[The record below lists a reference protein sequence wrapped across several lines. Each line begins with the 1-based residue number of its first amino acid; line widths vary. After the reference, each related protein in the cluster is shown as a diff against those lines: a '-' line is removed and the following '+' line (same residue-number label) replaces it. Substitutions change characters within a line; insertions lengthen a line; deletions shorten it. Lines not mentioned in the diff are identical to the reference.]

1 MPRNVL
7 LILIVIVAL
16 LVGWF
21 AFEEV
26 QRSRALEA
34 QANELLARPLGP
46 DTAEADRTEATSS
59 GGSAPASEPSTPT
72 AATPLTNELL
82 SGAIPDVETIGGENV
97 ENTNANA
104 STENTSS
111 ASSANAPSQNP
122 APTSPETCSSFD
134 EAGLLAAFDG
144 ALSSFLANATATY
157 GTQYQGLHYQLSS
170 KNATITAEQGT
181 VTASYTGT
189 VQELSTGEDVSANGT
204 LSATFA
210 WDSCTWQLLDY
221 SF

>member
-59 GGSAPASEPSTPT
+59 GGSAPAKASTATTEPP
-72 AATPLTNELL
+72 AFEAT
-82 SGAIPDVETIGGENV
+82 PDVETPSV
-97 ENTNANA
+97 DNTENANM
-104 STENTSS
+104 EDTSG
-111 ASSANAPSQNP
+111 SSSSSMTAENP

-144 ALSSFLANATATY
+144 ALSSFLADATATY
-157 GTQYQGLHYQLSS
+157 GTRYQGLQYQLSS

-204 LSATFA
+204 LSATFT
-210 WDSCTWQLLDY
+210 WDGCTWQLVDY

>member
-34 QANELLARPLGP
+34 QANELLARPLGSAP
-46 DTAEADRTEATSS
+46 TTVEADTAESS

-72 AATPLTNELL
+72 AATPLTELP
-82 SGAIPDVETIGGENV
+82 SPTTPDAGITAA
-97 ENTNANA
+97 NTTESVTTENA
-104 STENTSS
+104 STEATSS
-111 ASSANAPSQNP
+111 ANPSNAPSENP

-144 ALSSFLANATATY
+144 ALSSFLADATATY
-157 GTQYQGLHYQLSS
+157 GTQYQGLQYQLSS
-170 KNATITAEQGT
+170 KSATITAEQGA

-204 LSATFA
+204 LSATFT
-210 WDSCTWQLLDY
+210 WDGCTWQLVDY